1 MTMLTPLLKLC
12 EDKKEHS
19 YREATEHLSSVFKL
33 SNDDRRELLPSSVMS
48 VFGNRVGWAQTRL
61 KHSGLIES
69 TRRGYFRI
77 TERGS
82 TALLQKVTLDD
93 KFLRQYP
100 EYLEFVHPT
109 KKDGDDSKIDN
120 TLDTDKTPEEI
131 FEDSYQTITH
141 TLMKEVLEEVK
152 SSTSFFFERM
162 VIELLVRM
170 GNGGSIKEAGKAI
183 GKSGDEGIDGIIKE
197 DVLGLDVIYVQVKK
211 WDGVVGRPEIHKFA
225 GALQGQRA
233 KKGIFITTGTFSREA
248 RDYTSSIDTKIVLID
263 GNELS
268 RLMVLHNIGVSTI
281 KTYETKFSL
290 NNTYIF
296 C

>member
-1 MTMLTPLLKLC
+1 
-12 EDKKEHS
+12 
-19 YREATEHLSSVFKL
+19 
-33 SNDDRRELLPSSVMS
+33 
-48 VFGNRVGWAQTRL
+48 
-61 KHSGLIES
+61 
-69 TRRGYFRI
+69 
-77 TERGS
+77 
-82 TALLQKVTLDD
+82 
-93 KFLRQYP
+93 
-100 EYLEFVHPT
+100 
-109 KKDGDDSKIDN
+109 
-120 TLDTDKTPEEI
+120 
-131 FEDSYQTITH
+131 
-141 TLMKEVLEEVK
+141 
-152 SSTSFFFERM
+152 M